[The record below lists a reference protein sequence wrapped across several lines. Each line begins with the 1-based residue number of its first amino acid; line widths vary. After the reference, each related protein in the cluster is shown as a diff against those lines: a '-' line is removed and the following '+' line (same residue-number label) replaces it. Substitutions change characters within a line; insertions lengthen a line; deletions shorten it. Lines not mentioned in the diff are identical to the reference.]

1 MTDLDRLL
9 ELHGLSGFPKALDK
23 DGKIEL
29 WNLKA
34 KIDGKI
40 EKWDNLMSIDGG
52 GSRLVGGLSNQKI
65 ALESQVAKLQR
76 DYSHLLQQKKDCED
90 RSYSF
95 ENQVAKLKEEKD
107 KLFNDY
113 QELYGGF
120 CMLESTLD
128 EIKTLAEGEYS
139 DKYDNSEKTFGIC
152 QECDLWDK
160 LKEILAK
167 HEDKK

>member
-1 MTDLDRLL
+1 MTECDCGCGNEVGDQGFYS
-9 ELHGLSGFPKALDK
+9 LHVIG
-23 DGKIEL
+23 
-29 WNLKA
+29 A
-34 KIDGKI
+34 KNMYDQLYQEHKRTID
-40 EKWDNLMSIDGG
+40 
-52 GSRLVGGLSNQKI
+52 
-65 ALESQVAKLQR
+65 
-76 DYSHLLQQKKDCED
+76 Y
-90 RSYSF
+90 Y
-95 ENQVAKLKEEKD
+95 ENRIVEIAKLKEEKD